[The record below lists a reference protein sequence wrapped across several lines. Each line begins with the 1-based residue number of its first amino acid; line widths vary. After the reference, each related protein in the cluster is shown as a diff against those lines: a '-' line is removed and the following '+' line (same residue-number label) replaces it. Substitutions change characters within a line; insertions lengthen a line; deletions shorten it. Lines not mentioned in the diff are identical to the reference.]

1 MKNLLLISLGCVK
14 NAVDSE
20 KVLSFFNRNDFKIVL
35 DPEKADVIVINTC
48 GFINDA
54 KKESIDTIFKY
65 LRYHKKLIVIGC
77 LVERYYE
84 DLKKEIPEVDLFIRI
99 KDYKNMS
106 NLVKGLF
113 NDEIKEE
120 YNPYYR
126 ILSTPK
132 YSAYLKISDGCS
144 NHCAYCAIP
153 LIRGEFHS
161 IEKEILLKEAKR
173 LGESGVKE
181 LIIISQDT
189 TKYGSDIY
197 KDYDIAS
204 LLDDILKLKL
214 FKFIRLLYLY
224 SYEVSDRLIALIK
237 ENSEVL
243 LPYFDIPIQHS
254 TNKMLKLM
262 NRKDKQKDIINL
274 VKKVRSNFKNA
285 ILRTTII
292 TGFPGENKRD
302 FISLKKF
309 LFKYKFDHLGVFS
322 YSREEDT
329 PSFNMPH
336 QVREKTKELRKSE
349 IMKQQS
355 LISYDLNKKHVGEIM
370 NGIITYKLKENE
382 YTVRTYFNAPDD
394 IDGNIYIRSNTPL
407 KEGDIVKIK
416 INSSSF
422 YDLSGE
428 LLEKIEN

>member
-20 KVLSFFNRNDFKIVL
+20 TVLSFFNRNDFKIVL

-106 NLVKGLF
+106 NLVKRLF

-126 ILSTPK
+126 VLSTPK

-161 IEKEILLKEAKR
+161 VEKEILLKEAKR

-224 SYEVSDRLIALIK
+224 SYEVSDKLIDLIK
-237 ENSEVL
+237 KNSEVL

-274 VKKVRSNFKNA
+274 VKKVRNNFKNA

-309 LFKYKFDHLGVFS
+309 LLKYKFDHLGVFS

-336 QVREKTKELRKSE
+336 QVREKTKEFNLPCADVCAH
-349 IMKQQS
+349 IFAAF
-355 LISYDLNKKHVGEIM
+355 VGD
-370 NGIITYKLKENE
+370 
-382 YTVRTYFNAPDD
+382 V
-394 IDGNIYIRSNTPL
+394 
-407 KEGDIVKIK
+407 V
-416 INSSSF
+416 
-422 YDLSGE
+422 
-428 LLEKIEN
+428 